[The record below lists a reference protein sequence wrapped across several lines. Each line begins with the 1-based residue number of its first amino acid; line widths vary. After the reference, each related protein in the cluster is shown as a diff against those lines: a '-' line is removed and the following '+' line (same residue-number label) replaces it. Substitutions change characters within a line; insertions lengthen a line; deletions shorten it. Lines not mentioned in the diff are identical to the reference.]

1 MNIYSSHFKFS
12 LVVWIVFLISSPTG
26 SAQTRWRLPPATGRV
41 GIVVDERLSVLRA
54 TPDLSGK
61 MVRRI
66 GRGRAVRIK
75 EMRRGRDGVAF
86 YRVVVTRRTGG
97 WLQRDAL
104 ISPGLPG
111 DDERLLRLI
120 KGSEGFDLIARSRI
134 FLDAFPRSPLRPT
147 VLLLFGEELE
157 RAAIR
162 LSREAS
168 RRLSAE
174 KMQATSAPIFSYFQN
189 YNGLDRYSRQGI
201 RFNFDAVEKRFHYD
215 GAAWREIL
223 RRYPESAGAREARER
238 LAALSKAIAREK

>member
-1 MNIYSSHFKFS
+1 
-12 LVVWIVFLISSPTG
+12 
-26 SAQTRWRLPPATGRV
+26 
-41 GIVVDERLSVLRA
+41 VLRA

-61 MVRRI
+61 MERRI

-75 EMRRGRDGVAF
+75 GMRRGRDGVTF
-86 YRVVVTRRTGG
+86 YRVVVTRRTSG

-134 FLDAFPRSPLRPT
+134 FLDAFPKSPRRPT

-168 RRLSAE
+168 RRLNAE
-174 KMQATSAPIFSYFQN
+174 KLQATSAPISSYFLN
-189 YNGLDRYSRQGI
+189 YNGLDRYNRQRI
-201 RFNFDAVEKRFHYD
+201 RFSLDVLEKRFHYD

-223 RRYPESAGAREARER
+223 RRHPESAEAPQARER
-238 LAALSKAIAREK
+238 LAALSKAFAREK

>member
-1 MNIYSSHFKFS
+1 MNTNSSQFKIS
-12 LVVWIVFLISSPTG
+12 LVIWIVILISSPIG
-26 SAQTRWRLPPATGRV
+26 AAQTRWRLPPAAGRV
-41 GIVVDERLSVLRA
+41 GVVVDERLSVLRA

-66 GRGRAVRIK
+66 GRGRAIRVRGI
-75 EMRRGRDGVAF
+75 RRGRDGVTF

-111 DDERLLRLI
+111 DDERLMRLI
-120 KGSEGFDLIARSRI
+120 KNSEGFDLIARSRI
-134 FLDAFPRSPLRPT
+134 FLDAFPSSPLRPT

-162 LSREAS
+162 LSRDAS
-168 RRLSAE
+168 RKLNADA
-174 KMQATSAPIFSYFQN
+174 MQATSAPIFTYFLN

-201 RFNFDAVEKRFHYD
+201 RFNFDRVEKRFHYD
-215 GAAWREIL
+215 GAAWREII
-223 RRYPESAGAREARER
+223 RRYPESAEAREARKHLIR
-238 LAALSKAIAREK
+238 